1 MDMDWNSI
9 EHLLKETIGGI
20 IVLSAI
26 GGALLLVLLNLYGRA
41 NRGIKK
47 LRIIYKEGRK
57 QILKELIEDE
67 QYFEYFKYK
76 CLIQTIE
83 ACTFTLTALTVYFT
97 GVLFEIIIALVLL
110 FIGLVIFWAILLF
123 RRSLLEKAYYTKMA
137 ISNVS
142 DLIDENT
149 D

>member
-1 MDMDWNSI
+1 M
-9 EHLLKETIGGI
+9 
-20 IVLSAI
+20 
-26 GGALLLVLLNLYGRA
+26 LLVLLNLYGRA

-97 GVLFEIIIALVLL
+97 GFLFDIIIALVLL